1 MGVNTGDFVSVD
13 DVCEM
18 HYRLLTNDASGIFN
32 IGTGQ
37 PISFR
42 DVAEI
47 IKENSNSE
55 IEEIPMPKELK
66 GQYQKFTKADISKLN
81 EIIGDYEW
89 KSVSEY
95 VEENIDAF
103 LN

>member
-1 MGVNTGDFVSVD
+1 MI
-13 DVCEM
+13 
-18 HYRLLTNDASGIFN
+18 NDASGIFN

-66 GQYQKFTKADISKLN
+66 GRYQKFTKADISKLN

-89 KSVSEY
+89 KSVSQY

>member
-1 MGVNTGDFVSVD
+1 MNSIILKINSFVGS
-13 DVCEM
+13 
-18 HYRLLTNDASGIFN
+18 N
-32 IGTGQ
+32 
-37 PISFR
+37 
-42 DVAEI
+42 
-47 IKENSNSE
+47 NSE